1 MKKALFA
8 AAVLVLMMAAFTGCA
23 SSGVQRV
30 ATDTVV
36 DLSGRW
42 NDTDAQL
49 VAEKIVDQVTNAKWL
64 KNYLKAKGREPRVIV
79 GEIKNKTDEHIE
91 IDTFRKSIEY
101 ALTNSGDV
109 KFVASKEDK
118 QELRDERSDMQEYAS
133 DDTKKAFK
141 KEKAADFMLKGVL
154 TSVPDEKGGQK
165 VILYQ
170 ADFELWDLESSEKEW
185 AGQAQQKKIISRSG
199 FGF

>member
-1 MKKALFA
+1 MKKVFLA
-8 AAVLVLMMAAFTGCA
+8 AAVLALMAVMTGC
-23 SSGVQRV
+23 GGMQVQRV

-42 NDTDAQL
+42 NDTDAQY
-49 VAEKIVDQVTNAKWL
+49 VGEKIVDQVTNAKWL
-64 KNYLKAKGREPRVIV
+64 KNFYKQKGREPRVIV
-79 GEIKNKTDEHIE
+79 GTIKNKTDEHIE

-109 KFVASKEDK
+109 KFVASKE
-118 QELRDERSDMQEYAS
+118 EREEVRDERTDMQEYSS

-170 ADFELWDLESSEKEW
+170 ADFELWDIESNEKEW
-185 AGQAQQKKIISRSG
+185 AGQAQQKKVISKSS